1 MLMASARASA
11 LPHPGRRFTDLVAAS
26 ERRLREA
33 FGGRVARV
41 YGWGI
46 ALSYVIAL
54 LVVKSRF
61 DAILEQALVALA
73 WIPAGLV
80 ALGAARDQA
89 RLDDEQGFVSLV
101 RQRGFD
107 ARELELARFLAAA
120 SRIAKVTGYP
130 ALVLVLARAAL
141 ARGSAAALASA
152 EAAAG
157 AAVFV
162 LCLSLSLAGLARASA
177 VVSGGRGRLVFVA
190 VVLVPHLAGALF
202 PDVPSVPRLLGNMLG
217 AFFSG
222 GG

>member
-1 MLMASARASA
+1 MASAPASA
-11 LPHPGRRFTDLVAAS
+11 LRHPGRRFGDLVALS

-46 ALSYVIAL
+46 AVSYVLAL
-54 LVVKSRF
+54 FVMKSRA
-61 DAILEQALVALA
+61 DAVVEQALVALS

-107 ARELELARFLAAA
+107 ARELELARFLAAVV
-120 SRIAKVTGYP
+120 RIAKVTGYP

-141 ARGSAAALASA
+141 ARGTEAALSSLTTT
-152 EAAAG
+152 AG

-162 LCLSLSLAGLARASA
+162 LCLSFLLAGLARASA
-177 VVSGGRGRLVFVA
+177 IVSGGRGRLVLAAIIV
-190 VVLVPHLAGALF
+190 VPHLAAGLF
-202 PDVPSVPRLLGNMLG
+202 PGMPSVPKLLGGVLDT
-217 AFFSG
+217 FFSG
-222 GG
+222 GP